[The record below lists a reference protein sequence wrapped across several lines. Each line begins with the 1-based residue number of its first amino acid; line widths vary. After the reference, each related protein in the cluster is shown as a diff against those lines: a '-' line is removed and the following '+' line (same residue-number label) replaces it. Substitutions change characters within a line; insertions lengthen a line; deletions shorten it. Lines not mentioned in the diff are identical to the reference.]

1 MLTLLHITTENTEE
15 LEFFRERIEAELARR
30 ELAQRQE
37 NRSSAVVEE
46 RSRRSWTLRF
56 ERVKCG
62 KDRCKKCAEGG
73 PRPVLVPVLSPPREA
88 YQPLHRQR
96 AATGAPGYSPSC
108 LESYRCSPK
117 LA

>member
-1 MLTLLHITTENTEE
+1 MLTLLHITTVNTEE

-37 NRSSAVVEE
+37 SRSSAVVEE
-46 RSRRSWTLRF
+46 RSLRSGTLRL

-73 PRPVLVPVLSPPREA
+73 GHGPYWYLYFRRNGKLTSRYIGKELPPELRA
-88 YQPLHRQR
+88 IHR
-96 AATGAPGYSPSC
+96 AA
-108 LESYRCSPK
+108 
-117 LA
+117 